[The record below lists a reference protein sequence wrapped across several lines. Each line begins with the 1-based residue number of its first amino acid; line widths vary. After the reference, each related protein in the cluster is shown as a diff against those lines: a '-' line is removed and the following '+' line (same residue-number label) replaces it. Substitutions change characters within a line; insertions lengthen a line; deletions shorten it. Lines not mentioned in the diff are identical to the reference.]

1 MSVAAVQSQV
11 VSPLDMAN
19 DTNVILVD
27 PLVSKDKKTKKSSTM
42 PNVPMPSAAPYT
54 KYPKDDVT
62 FEPTL
67 SVPPNVSPNM
77 TLVPSPSPSN
87 PEMQETNE
95 PTLAVVTSPA
105 PTELPLATE
114 TSTPT
119 VPTSST
125 ETNDPTAAPS
135 RLNKVVVSSD
145 GPSSSAPSA
154 TPLSR
159 TTNMP
164 TVTVPAATTVPPSMT
179 TTTTTTQSPTV
190 TAKVRVAL
198 PKLAF
203 DLETASPWSSST
215 SASDDDLEKALGT
228 ALGDFLSDF
237 IESSGPSYANGFD
250 RVNVQQTTLVTSSSD
265 STATYSLA
273 QGEALYEAEVAN
285 VPTESDLA
293 TLLSTY
299 FGFRG
304 DDALVEQ
311 WSSTAATINYPRIL
325 NITAVYVNDERLA
338 SLQEDDHNVSPVA
351 TVDENA
357 PAATDT
363 INSRNSSSNNSEV
376 FNRYVIAGIVVGGV
390 VLLLGLA
397 FLVRTVHNAR
407 RGNGGANMDHDR
419 RPVVVIDSLDD
430 DEEDPKNVTGPTVYD
445 DGAVAGSGLAD
456 VDSDDDG
463 IPLVGSGVG
472 LAGRHGASY
481 DEDRV
486 GALPHQPTDLDTSSD
501 AGEVLV
507 RASNAPLKYP
517 DHDTALLR
525 IHAAND
531 DDDDDDDHSR
541 DGEYTSD
548 GDIISVTESLLMKQQ
563 EYTGQGPLFNVKSL
577 PLPATMNQM
586 PRASPAAGLEDSER
600 SSASVPEEPNAATT
614 TTTTTTAPQ
623 SSGRAAAAAPPTTAF
638 QYDASRLDQV
648 ISSAKGQQQQQ
659 QQQQDTTK

>member
-1 MSVAAVQSQV
+1 MSEAVVQSQI
-11 VSPLDMAN
+11 VSPLDMVNDTN
-19 DTNVILVD
+19 DTNVIFVD
-27 PLVSKDKKTKKSSTM
+27 PLVSKDKKTKKSSSM
-42 PNVPMPSAAPYT
+42 PNVPMPSAAFYT

-62 FEPTL
+62 YEPTL

-135 RLNKVVVSSD
+135 RLNSD
-145 GPSSSAPSA
+145 GPSSAPSA

-164 TVTVPAATTVPPSMT
+164 TVTVPAANTVPPSMT
-179 TTTTTTQSPTV
+179 TTTTQSPTV
-190 TAKVRVAL
+190 AAKVRVAL

-203 DLETASPWSSST
+203 DLETASPWSSSSST
-215 SASDDDLEKALGT
+215 SASDDDLEMALGT

-265 STATYSLA
+265 RTATYSLA
-273 QGEALYEAEVAN
+273 QGEALYEAEAVN

-311 WSSTAATINYPRIL
+311 WSSTATTINYPRIL

-338 SLQEDDHNVSPVA
+338 SLQGDDHNVSPVA

-363 INSRNSSSNNSEV
+363 INNRNSSSSSNSEV

-517 DHDTALLR
+517 DQDNALR

-531 DDDDDDDHSR
+531 DDDDDDHTR

-586 PRASPAAGLEDSER
+586 PASAGLEDSER
-600 SSASVPEEPNAATT
+600 SSASVPEPTATAATAAQT
-614 TTTTTTAPQ
+614 
-623 SSGRAAAAAPPTTAF
+623 SSRSAATAAPPNTAF
-638 QYDASRLDQV
+638 QYNASRLDQV
-648 ISSAKGQQQQQ
+648 ISSAKGLQQQQQ
-659 QQQQDTTK
+659 QQQPDATK